1 MKLHRFLTLLFL
13 WILVLPVKANQE
25 QTDKLQEMSELSR
38 QHFLCMELAATAHI
52 GSDDERVLSD
62 SMMHWAE
69 AVRLYREQ
77 FDLMM
82 EVAPPAFLE
91 QMQPAFELGLGADY
105 FAGALQSD
113 TAQRTTDLIDSK
125 CRNVDM
131 GCNMGDRSMFAARI
145 YRDESCYSLIKNK

>member
-1 MKLHRFLTLLFL
+1 MESRLLTLLFL
-13 WILVLPVKANQE
+13 WVLVLPVQANEE
-25 QTDKLQEMSELSR
+25 QTDKLQEMSQLSR

-52 GSDDERVLSD
+52 GSDDERLLSD

-82 EVAPPAFLE
+82 EVAPPALLE

-113 TAQRTTDLIDSK
+113 TAQRTTNLIDSK

-145 YRDESCYSLIKNK
+145 YRDESCYSLIKNN

>member
-1 MKLHRFLTLLFL
+1 MKPFLLTLLLL
-13 WILVLPVKANQE
+13 WILVLPVQANEE

-52 GSDDERVLSD
+52 GSDDKRLLSD

-82 EVAPPAFLE
+82 EVAPPAFFE

>member
-1 MKLHRFLTLLFL
+1 MNTRLLTLLFL
-13 WILVLPVKANQE
+13 WILVLPVQAAEE

-52 GSDDERVLSD
+52 GSEDERLLSD
-62 SMMHWAE
+62 SMTHWAE

-82 EVAPPAFLE
+82 DVAPPAFLE
-91 QMQPAFELGLGADY
+91 QMQPALELGLGADY

-113 TAQRTTDLIDSK
+113 RAQRVTELINIK

-131 GCNMGDRSMFAARI
+131 GCDIGDRSTFAARI
-145 YRDESCYSLIKNK
+145 YRDEGCYSLIKNK

>member
-1 MKLHRFLTLLFL
+1 MKPRPLTLLLL
-13 WILVLPVKANQE
+13 WVLVLPVQANEE

-38 QHFLCMELAATAHI
+38 QHFLCMELAATAHV
-52 GSDDERVLSD
+52 GSEDERLLSD

-69 AVRLYREQ
+69 AVRLFREQ

-82 EVAPPAFLE
+82 AVAPPALLE

-113 TAQRTTDLIDSK
+113 RAQRVTELINSK

-145 YRDESCYSLIKNK
+145 YRDEKCFSLIK

>member
-1 MKLHRFLTLLFL
+1 MKPQHPLTLLLL
-13 WILVLPVKANQE
+13 WILVLPVEANEE

-38 QHFLCMELAATAHI
+38 QHFLCMELAATAHV
-52 GSDDERVLSD
+52 GSEDERLLSD

-82 EVAPPAFLE
+82 EVAPPALLE

-113 TAQRTTDLIDSK
+113 RAQRVTELINSK

-145 YRDESCYSLIKNK
+145 YRDESCYSLIKNN